1 MVPPDPPGPSR
12 VVGVKLRESSPDPV
26 RRDGRG
32 WRPPSGPLAARLSLG
47 ASMTPDSLRIDIS
60 DMVASAPRCPER
72 ETTPGPGRGG
82 KRGIASRVLRW
93 IALLILLAFLPFFT
107 LVRVSVFLFE
117 GYGLGSWP
125 ALGAGSVATVLL
137 LVLYLVAVSVRV
149 GGKGRVPG
157 SLLKGVAGLVG
168 AYCLFTLLFLSAG
181 NAKTEE
187 VRATYTALNP
197 VLRVGVS
204 TLLLVDREGVLTATD
219 RRLED
224 YATWG
229 LSANEASLH
238 LPQEDGY
245 VYAVDLRTQGRPRWR
260 NRVVTLYFR
269 AMGFGTLRHVGTA
282 DHLHVYLKRRGRS

>member
-1 MVPPDPPGPSR
+1 
-12 VVGVKLRESSPDPV
+12 
-26 RRDGRG
+26 
-32 WRPPSGPLAARLSLG
+32 
-47 ASMTPDSLRIDIS
+47 MTPDSLRIDIS
-60 DMVASAPRCPER
+60 DMVASAPGGVDHGKI
-72 ETTPGPGRGG
+72 PGPDRGA
-82 KRGIASRVLRW
+82 KRGISSRVLRW
-93 IALLILLAFLPFFT
+93 IVLLALLAFLPFFT

-117 GYGLGSWP
+117 GYGVGSWL
-125 ALGAGSVATVLL
+125 AIGGGGVATALL
-137 LVLYLVAVSVRV
+137 LVLYLLAVSLRV

-157 SLLKGVAGLVG
+157 SLLKGVGGLVG
-168 AYCLFTLLFLSAG
+168 AYCLFTLLYLSAG

-187 VRATYTALNP
+187 IRATYTALNP

-245 VYAVDLRTQGRPRWR
+245 VYAVDLRTRGRPEWR
-260 NRVVTLYFR
+260 NRLVTLYFR

-282 DHLHVYLKRRGRS
+282 DHLHVYLGRRGRS